1 MHAATLT
8 IARLHAHAGTHEP
21 LIARLAAEALAT
33 EVASALPP
41 LPPQAV
47 LMLRRL
53 ALALPLRALERL
65 PDARLRL
72 QVASAARGA
81 IATAAAHA
89 GRPALGPVADDAEAV
104 WFGDEAELLAC
115 LARDALAGRL
125 DRWWWR
131 QLLGRAHPDWVS
143 AWVDRPAMTAPALR
157 LLARTGQLA
166 AACKVLAPRGV
177 LAMLPAVSDTV
188 PVPAARARGGDVA
201 PAAAPVSATATPAAA
216 QPARDAVAA
225 TRPDDDTVVAASVVS
240 ETVSARRV
248 APFTDVPA
256 PARTWARTRGAHP
269 TPEASP
275 VVDLAAARTAV
286 APPAIRTDAAPGP
299 THAVEPAPVS
309 RTAEANTVVRRLD
322 TAPALPAVIGDR
334 ATPPARTPPTPVQAE
349 TQVRTATAPAR
360 TQPTDAPVARPRDAP
375 GVDAT
380 PALPPPIEID
390 VPTHAQHAR
399 PAALLDAAPHVVITH
414 YGRLLFLVN
423 LLLGDGLY
431 PDFTRPLDPA
441 FPLPVWRLLMLIG
454 HGLIGPA
461 LRGDP
466 LWPLLA
472 DLAADGARAGPAR
485 DLERRWPVPKA
496 PPVRRQAG
504 ANVRF
509 PHPRR
514 LRHAPAGSLAR
525 WLARYLASVRARLAP
540 ALATTPALV
549 GRTFAGPAAQL
560 WVSEAELVLVTPL
573 DTHPVA
579 WRLAGLDRDP
589 GPLPGAGRTLRL
601 VFD

>member
-8 IARLHAHAGTHEP
+8 IARLHATRGTHEP
-21 LIARLAAEALAT
+21 LIARLAAEALAA
-33 EVASALPP
+33 EVATALPP

-81 IATAAAHA
+81 IAAAAAHA
-89 GRPALGPVADDAEAV
+89 GRPALGQVADDAEAV

-125 DRWWWR
+125 NHWWWR
-131 QLLGRAHPDWVS
+131 QLLGRAFPDWVS
-143 AWVDRPAMTAPALR
+143 AWIDRPAMTAAALR

-177 LAMLPAVSDTV
+177 LAMLPAVSDTI

-201 PAAAPVSATATPAAA
+201 PAAAPVSAAATPAAV

-225 TRPDDDTVVAASVVS
+225 TRRDDDAAVAAF
-240 ETVSARRV
+240 V
-248 APFTDVPA
+248 APEHASAQLAAPSTDLPA
-256 PARTWARTRGAHP
+256 PARALARTRGAHP
-269 TPEASP
+269 TQEASP
-275 VVDLAAARTAV
+275 VAHLATEHTAV
-286 APPAIRTDAAPGP
+286 ALPAIRTAAAPGS
-299 THAVEPAPVS
+299 THAVGMAPFGMS
-309 RTAEANTVVRRLD
+309 AEADRVVHNSD
-322 TAPALPAVIGDR
+322 AAPALPAAIDDR
-334 ATPPARTPPTPVQAE
+334 ATPPARTPPAPVQAA
-349 TQVRTATAPAR
+349 TLVRNDTALAR
-360 TQPTDAPVARPRDAP
+360 THRPDAPVARLRDAP
-375 GVDAT
+375 GVDAS
-380 PALPPPIEID
+380 PALASPVAVD
-390 VPTHAQHAR
+390 VPTHAPTAG
-399 PAALLDAAPHVVITH
+399 PAPTLDAAPHVVITH

-441 FPLPVWRLLMLIG
+441 FPLPVWRLLILIG

-461 LRGDP
+461 LRDDP

-472 DLAADGARAGPAR
+472 DLAADGTQTGAVR

-504 ANVRF
+504 TNVRF

-525 WLARYLASVRARLAP
+525 WLARYLQSLRARLAP

-589 GPLPGAGRTLRL
+589 GPLPGAGRTLRM